1 MTAPLVPRPDPFIH
15 FGEWYRAAEAADPQP
30 EAAAFATVSAE
41 GAPSNRLVLVRRWS
55 ARGFEVFTNLQSRKA
70 RDLAV
75 NPRAALAWH
84 WKSLGRQV
92 RVEGVAEMM
101 TSEES
106 DAYWYGRP
114 RGSQVSALASKQSQ
128 PIEGREALLE
138 QRDAIELQLR
148 DVASLPRPAG
158 WGGLRVVPL
167 RVEFWQHEDDRY
179 HQRLVYRRTAVGTP
193 WSTEFLQ
200 P

>member
-1 MTAPLVPRPDPFIH
+1 
-15 FGEWYRAAEAADPQP
+15 
-30 EAAAFATVSAE
+30 
-41 GAPSNRLVLVRRWS
+41 
-55 ARGFEVFTNLQSRKA
+55 
-70 RDLAV
+70 
-75 NPRAALAWH
+75 
-84 WKSLGRQV
+84 
-92 RVEGVAEMM
+92 MM

-148 DVASLPRPAG
+148 DVASLSRPAG
-158 WGGLRVVPL
+158 WGGIRIVPL

-179 HQRLVYRRTAVGTP
+179 HQRLVYRRPAVGTP